1 MEDDDFIQTEEEFME
16 EIAAYTKRS
25 IVPQS
30 IANLDSNNVNR
41 MMDELIKVKVSLAEC
56 QESADTRDYQIRLR
70 IEDLQKMIP
79 KEKW

>member
-1 MEDDDFIQTEEEFME
+1 MEDDDFIQTEEEFVE

-30 IANLDSNNVNR
+30 IANLDSNHVNR
-41 MMDELIKVKVSLAEC
+41 MMEELIKVKVSLAEC

-70 IEDLQKMIP
+70 IEDLQK
-79 KEKW
+79 